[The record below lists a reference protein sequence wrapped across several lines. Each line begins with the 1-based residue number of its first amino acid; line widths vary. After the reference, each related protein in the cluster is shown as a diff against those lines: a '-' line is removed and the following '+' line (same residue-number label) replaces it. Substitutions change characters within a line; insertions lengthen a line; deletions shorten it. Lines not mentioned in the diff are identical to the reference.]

1 MLHKQIIEFTHILC
15 QLVLDQQTIFHQC
28 VLHLVR
34 FLKFLEGVI
43 NRYLLLHRAEFN
55 SDNKFT
61 L

>member
-28 VLHLVR
+28 VLYLVW
-34 FLKFLEGVI
+34 FLIFLEGVI
-43 NRYLLLHRAEFN
+43 NRYLLLHRTEFN